1 MLFGIVRWQIG
12 LLVGSMLNIVDCMSL
27 GVELGGV
34 VGINDGSANG
44 KQMTDF
50 VYRDETSLSCKD
62 DDVFIVVVGFE
73 LGISKIDGPRL
84 GNELG
89 CFLES

>member
-50 VYRDETSLSCKD
+50 VNRDETTLGCKD
-62 DDVFIVVVGFE
+62 DDGFIVFV
-73 LGISKIDGPRL
+73 
-84 GNELG
+84 
-89 CFLES
+89 

>member
-34 VGINDGSANG
+34 VGINEGSANG
-44 KQMTDF
+44 MNMTDF
-50 VYRDETSLSCKD
+50 GNRDETTLGCKD
-62 DDVFIVVVGFE
+62 DDGFIVFV
-73 LGISKIDGPRL
+73 
-84 GNELG
+84 
-89 CFLES
+89 

>member
-34 VGINDGSANG
+34 VRINEGSANG
-44 KQMTDF
+44 MKMTGF
-50 VYRDETSLSCKD
+50 GNRDETSLGCKD
-62 DDVFIVVVGFE
+62 DDGFIVFVGFE
-73 LGISKIDGPRL
+73 LGESKNDGPRL